1 MTGENLN
8 YKPSNVKQA
17 KSDYSPLSKF
27 FNKGLKEEDIKER
40 LSKRLKNIE
49 EKSGK
54 QLKAIE
60 DQAEK
65 QLDAILKNNQLKD
78 GEIKNI
84 LLLKDGLK

>member
-8 YKPSNVKQA
+8 YKPSTVKQA

-27 FNKGLKEEDIKER
+27 FKKGLKEEDIKER
-40 LSKRLKNIE
+40 LLKRLKNIE

-60 DQAEK
+60 DQTEK
-65 QLDAILKNNQLKD
+65 QLDAI
-78 GEIKNI
+78 
-84 LLLKDGLK
+84 